1 MSGRPVAL
9 PSERNHVP
17 SNEMALPPTAKPP
30 RRGLESFASRD
41 FRRYQLARVAV
52 ILGAEAQS
60 VAVAWQVYSITHR
73 ALDLG
78 YTGLALFLPGLLFL
92 LPAGHVADRFD
103 RRRIILVC
111 YSLQVVCTAALLAL
125 TRMGLHS
132 VLPIYAVLFLI
143 GTGRAFSGPAS
154 SALIPHLV
162 PEKHF
167 VNAVTWGGAIFQFSN
182 TVGPALGG
190 VLYTLPL
197 LRFFPDTRLEGAG
210 IVYVFTLGTLGW
222 FLVLVS
228 SLAVRPGRMEH
239 RAASLKVVLAGFRYV
254 FRMPLLLGSFSL
266 DLFVVLLGGAV
277 ALMPIFAQDILHT
290 GPRGLGLLRA
300 APAVGALITSLL
312 LARFPLRRKAGIR
325 LFVCVAIFGAAT
337 IVFGISRSLW
347 ISLLALAFTGASD
360 MISVIIRGSLLQLAT
375 PPEMRGRV
383 SAVNSLFVGASNE
396 LGEFESG
403 LTAHWWGAVRATIF
417 GGVGSLVVAGLWSAL
432 FPGLRRADE
441 LSSAALL
448 GQNKSESEPAP
459 EAATLT

>member
-1 MSGRPVAL
+1 MPGS
-9 PSERNHVP
+9 
-17 SNEMALPPTAKPP
+17 PTAQPP

-111 YSLQVVCTAALLAL
+111 YSLQVVCTATLLAL

-167 VNAVTWGGAIFQFSN
+167 VNAVTWGGAIFQFAN

-190 VLYTLPL
+190 VLFTLPL
-197 LRFFPDTRLEGAG
+197 MRLVPDTKLEGAG

-222 FLVLVS
+222 FLVLVG
-228 SLAVRPGRMEH
+228 SLGVRPGRMEH
-239 RAASLKVVLAGFRYV
+239 RAASFKVVLAGFRHV
-254 FRMPLLLGSFSL
+254 IHMPMLLGSLSL

-312 LARFPLRRKAGIR
+312 LARFPLRRKAGVR

-337 IVFGISRSLW
+337 VVFGLSRSLW
-347 ISLLALAFTGASD
+347 LSLFSLAITGASD

-403 LTAHWWGAVRATIF
+403 VTAHWWGAVRATIF
-417 GGVGSLVVAGLWSAL
+417 GGVGSLVVAGLWSVL
-432 FPGLRRADE
+432 FPDLRQADE
-441 LSSAALL
+441 LTSAVLL
-448 GQNKSESEPAP
+448 GQNKTEPEATP